1 MSNISTEN
9 ATLVPVWNKFLLSV
23 NEASEYFG
31 LGVNKIRR
39 VANDYMDSDYNFVI
53 QNGTKIM
60 INRGKL
66 EEFLNNTT
74 TI

>member
-1 MSNISTEN
+1 M
-9 ATLVPVWNKFLLSV
+9 WNKFLLTV

-60 INRGKL
+60 INRGKF

>member
-1 MSNISTEN
+1 MSNISKEN
-9 ATLVPVWNKFLLSV
+9 VILVPVWNKFLLTV

-60 INRGKL
+60 INRGKF

>member
-60 INRGKL
+60 INRGKF